1 MTNIPEDESREPGVS
16 PAAHSASLTPAP
28 ACTGAEE
35 RPVEFAAAEVT
46 PDEPIPEPLPPALET
61 GFVSYAQPGEPL
73 SLSQSPAPVSEP
85 QLFQSFIQPPVRPPV
100 RIPHLGHLSLLIPI
114 GGVAFACTIAVLF
127 IPMRFHLF
135 GWSLSTQAAATNV
148 PLLLSTEAIL
158 YLFTFALSFVIFPL
172 FWHEK
177 FFAGL
182 QWRGAVA
189 LHRFWPLAATALGCA
204 GLAALDEVLMP
215 GPSNAPIEKM
225 MRAPGAAWLMFAFG
239 TTIAPFFEEMF
250 FRGFLLPALC
260 TAFDWTAERVSID
273 PRAMMGAKVRPR
285 WSSTAVTV
293 TAGAFVGSPACIYLA
308 RHAFVAGHLRMG
320 LFVFGIVIPIVAIL
334 SGFFLVIALR
344 KVPSREDFPLLDP
357 NGHPQWSLSAMVF
370 ASVLTSLPFALL
382 HVDQQGHSL
391 GPFLLLILV
400 SLVLCTVRLKTR
412 SLAASTLVH
421 ACYNFIIFS
430 LALIGTGGFRHFDKM

>member
-1 MTNIPEDESREPGVS
+1 MSDFPEDESLDPAPEPKSAIG
-16 PAAHSASLTPAP
+16 PAADSASLAPASASTGADEQPIEFTPAEP
-28 ACTGAEE
+28 E
-35 RPVEFAAAEVT
+35 PAEVT
-46 PDEPIPEPLPPALET
+46 PAAPSAPDSV
-61 GFVSYAQPGEPL
+61 FMSYAPPSPSPGF
-73 SLSQSPAPVSEP
+73 EP
-85 QLFQSFIQPPVRPPV
+85 QLFQSFTQPPIHPPA
-100 RIPHLGHLSLLIPI
+100 RIPHLGHLGLLIPI
-114 GGVAFACTIAVLF
+114 GGVAFVCTIAVLF
-127 IPMRFHLF
+127 IPMRSHLF
-135 GWSLSTQAAATNV
+135 GWSLSAQAAATNV
-148 PLLLSTEAIL
+148 QLILATEAIL
-158 YLFTFALSFVIFPL
+158 YLIVFAISFVIFPL

-260 TAFDWTAERVSID
+260 TAWDWTAEQF
-273 PRAMMGAKVRPR
+273 AQRP
-285 WSSTAVTV
+285 A
-293 TAGAFVGSPACIYLA
+293 P
-308 RHAFVAGHLRMG
+308 
-320 LFVFGIVIPIVAIL
+320 
-334 SGFFLVIALR
+334 
-344 KVPSREDFPLLDP
+344 PLDA
-357 NGHPQWSLSAMVF
+357 NNHPQWSISAMIAGSIV
-370 ASVLTSLPFALL
+370 TSLPFALL

-400 SLVLCTVRLKTR
+400 SLILCTVRLKTR

-421 ACYNFIIFS
+421 ACYNFIIFA

>member
-1 MTNIPEDESREPGVS
+1 MTNFSEDESPG
-16 PAAHSASLTPAP
+16 PAP
-28 ACTGAEE
+28 EPAPESGVDPADDSVSLAPAPSGISADEQ
-35 RPVEFAAAEVT
+35 PIEFTPTAPEPAEVT
-46 PDEPIPEPLPPALET
+46 PEEPNPPAPEQL
-61 GFVSYAQPGEPL
+61 FVSYAPPDPSAL
-73 SLSQSPAPVSEP
+73 TPDFEP
-85 QLFQSFIQPPVRPPV
+85 QLFQSFTQPPVRPPT

-135 GWSLSTQAAATNV
+135 GWSLSPQAAATNV
-148 PLLLSTEAIL
+148 QLILATEAIL
-158 YLFTFALSFVIFPL
+158 YLFTFALSFVIFPH

-204 GLAALDEVLMP
+204 ALAALDEVFMP

-260 TAFDWTAERVSID
+260 TVWDWTAERL
-273 PRAMMGAKVRPR
+273 AQRP
-285 WSSTAVTV
+285 A
-293 TAGAFVGSPACIYLA
+293 P
-308 RHAFVAGHLRMG
+308 
-320 LFVFGIVIPIVAIL
+320 P
-334 SGFFLVIALR
+334 
-344 KVPSREDFPLLDP
+344 LDP
-357 NGHPQWSLSAMVF
+357 NGHPQWSISAMI
-370 ASVLTSLPFALL
+370 AGSVLTSVPFALL

-391 GPFLLLILV
+391 GPFLLLIVV

-421 ACYNFIIFS
+421 ACYNFIIFA

>member
-1 MTNIPEDESREPGVS
+1 MLLLGVGS
-16 PAAHSASLTPAP
+16 VCLGALLFLVSHYLPTGLNLTAPAAAS
-28 ACTGAEE
+28 
-35 RPVEFAAAEVT
+35 
-46 PDEPIPEPLPPALET
+46 
-61 GFVSYAQPGEPL
+61 
-73 SLSQSPAPVSEP
+73 
-85 QLFQSFIQPPVRPPV
+85 
-100 RIPHLGHLSLLIPI
+100 
-114 GGVAFACTIAVLF
+114 
-127 IPMRFHLF
+127 
-135 GWSLSTQAAATNV
+135 NV
-148 PLLLSTEAIL
+148 PLLLGTEAIL
-158 YLFTFALSFVIFPL
+158 YLVTFALSFLIFPL

-204 GLAALDEVLMP
+204 LLAALDEVLMP

-225 MRAPGAAWLMFAFG
+225 MRSPGAAWLMFAFG

-260 TAFDWTAERVSID
+260 TAWDWAAEHFSQ
-273 PRAMMGAKVRPR
+273 RP
-285 WSSTAVTV
+285 A
-293 TAGAFVGSPACIYLA
+293 P
-308 RHAFVAGHLRMG
+308 
-320 LFVFGIVIPIVAIL
+320 
-334 SGFFLVIALR
+334 
-344 KVPSREDFPLLDP
+344 PLDA
-357 NGHPQWSLSAMVF
+357 NGHPQWSISAMVF
-370 ASVLTSLPFALL
+370 GSVLTSFPFALL

-391 GPFLLLILV
+391 GPFLLLIVV

>member
-1 MTNIPEDESREPGVS
+1 MTNFSEDESPG
-16 PAAHSASLTPAP
+16 PAP
-28 ACTGAEE
+28 EPAPESGVDPADDSVSLAPAPSGISADEQ
-35 RPVEFAAAEVT
+35 PIEFTPTAPEPAEVT
-46 PDEPIPEPLPPALET
+46 PEEPNPPAPEQL
-61 GFVSYAQPGEPL
+61 FVSYAPPDPSAL
-73 SLSQSPAPVSEP
+73 TPDFEP
-85 QLFQSFIQPPVRPPV
+85 QLFQSFTQPPVRPPT

-135 GWSLSTQAAATNV
+135 GWSLSPQAAATNV
-148 PLLLSTEAIL
+148 QLILATEAIL
-158 YLFTFALSFVIFPL
+158 YLFTFALSFVIFPH

-204 GLAALDEVLMP
+204 ALAALDEVFMP

-260 TAFDWTAERVSID
+260 TVWDWTAERL
-273 PRAMMGAKVRPR
+273 AQRP
-285 WSSTAVTV
+285 A
-293 TAGAFVGSPACIYLA
+293 P
-308 RHAFVAGHLRMG
+308 
-320 LFVFGIVIPIVAIL
+320 P
-334 SGFFLVIALR
+334 
-344 KVPSREDFPLLDP
+344 LDP
-357 NGHPQWSLSAMVF
+357 NGHPQWSISAMI
-370 ASVLTSLPFALL
+370 AGSVLTSVPFALL

-391 GPFLLLILV
+391 GPFLLLIVV

-421 ACYNFIIFS
+421 ACYNFIIFA
-430 LALIGTGGFRHFDKM
+430 LALVGTGGFRHFDKM

>member
-1 MTNIPEDESREPGVS
+1 MSDFPEDESLDSAPEPESVS
-16 PAAHSASLTPAP
+16 AIGPAADSASLAPPPASTSADEQPIEFAP
-28 ACTGAEE
+28 AAPWST
-35 RPVEFAAAEVT
+35 EVT
-46 PDEPIPEPLPPALET
+46 PAAPSAPDSV
-61 GFVSYAQPGEPL
+61 FMSYAPPSPSPGF
-73 SLSQSPAPVSEP
+73 EP
-85 QLFQSFIQPPVRPPV
+85 QLFQSFTQPPIRPPA
-100 RIPHLGHLSLLIPI
+100 RIPHLGHLGLLIPI
-114 GGVAFACTIAVLF
+114 GGVAFVCTIAVLF
-127 IPMRFHLF
+127 IPMRSHLF
-135 GWSLSTQAAATNV
+135 GWSLSAQAAATNV
-148 PLLLSTEAIL
+148 QLILATEAII
-158 YLFTFALSFVIFPL
+158 YLIVFAISFVIFPL

-189 LHRFWPLAATALGCA
+189 LKRFWPLAATALGCA

-260 TAFDWTAERVSID
+260 TAWDWAIERSL
-273 PRAMMGAKVRPR
+273 GK
-285 WSSTAVTV
+285 
-293 TAGAFVGSPACIYLA
+293 PA
-308 RHAFVAGHLRMG
+308 
-320 LFVFGIVIPIVAIL
+320 P
-334 SGFFLVIALR
+334 
-344 KVPSREDFPLLDP
+344 PLDA
-357 NGHPQWSLSAMVF
+357 NRHPQWSIAAMI
-370 ASVLTSLPFALL
+370 AGSVLTSLPFALL

-400 SLVLCTVRLKTR
+400 SLILCTVRLKTR

-421 ACYNFIIFS
+421 ACYNFIIFA